1 MDATALLQDL
11 SDAVDV
17 ELADTFGIYDDGS
30 DWREVPVPL
39 AEFVMSK
46 EHLGLTPLY
55 ALQQLSMDRLLGDD
69 PQSIYTE
76 PGVEGAT
83 REFQIAV
90 LLWGKGSG
98 KDYLCSIV
106 VCYLV
111 YILLCLRDPQR
122 YFEFGRGEA
131 IDVVNVAYNA
141 DQAKKVFFEKLK
153 QRMFGWRWLR
163 EQFEVYESGRL
174 YGDPNPGKPQ
184 VQINDGWVQFP
195 RHIRCFSR
203 HSQNE
208 SYEGYNIIA
217 WVMDEASAFL
227 SKAER
232 ENADKIYQTLR
243 TSAASRFMRRW
254 VGFIISYPRHGDDF
268 TMTKHAEAERDPS
281 LGIMADGPR
290 KTWEVNTRLGR
301 GQFKEVRPGHEVPI
315 ELANDYL
322 LDYEAAIA
330 RYECDP
336 PSARD
341 AFFRFPDRL
350 DDALASGRAP
360 LVEWEPVV
368 TRRTVSGPDGRPITR
383 RYSGVKLTKLGKV
396 RRGTRIF
403 AHGDPGLK
411 HDSFSLCLGHGVP
424 ATIIVHMPVGEVL
437 TDPRDLAR
445 FLAEDPE
452 RTPETLIEW
461 EQEVVRTV
469 IDAVIVW
476 NPDFKNDQQV
486 DLLNVREVILELRKH
501 YKIGFAAKEPT
512 FTFDQWNS
520 AETIQ
525 HLQAKHVNVEDESW
539 SGPFQLAMFRN
550 ARSCFYNDLVT
561 LPDTPSVTST
571 DPLAPGALYEF
582 KRLELIEDR
591 KVDHPEGGSKD
602 IADSIARVIQHVTGA
617 AKSGFAFGTAYGHKS
632 LNEGTGAIIPSGRPP
647 IDPNATP
654 KQASEHAQEREKERR
669 LERPLGELDPAT
681 GSVNGR
687 RLAYTSVRSR

>member
-1 MDATALLQDL
+1 MDATALFQDL
-11 SDAVDV
+11 SDAVEV
-17 ELADTFGIYDDGS
+17 EIAETFGIYEDGS
-30 DWREVPVPL
+30 DWREVPVSL
-39 AEFVMSK
+39 AEFVTSK
-46 EHLGLTPLY
+46 EHLGLGPLY
-55 ALQQLSMDRLLGDD
+55 DLQQSRMDRLLGDD
-69 PQSIYTE
+69 PTRIYTE
-76 PGVEGAT
+76 PGTEDST

-111 YILLCLRDPQR
+111 YVLLCLRDPQR
-122 YFEFGRGEA
+122 YFEFGRGEPL
-131 IDVVNVAYNA
+131 DVVNVAYNA
-141 DQAKKVFFEKLK
+141 DQAKRVFFEKLK
-153 QRMFGWRWLR
+153 QRMLGWRWLR
-163 EQFEVYESGRL
+163 DNFNVYESGKL
-174 YGDPNPGKPQ
+174 IGEVLPGKP
-184 VQINDGWVQFP
+184 VVAINDGWVQFP

-268 TMTKHAEAERDPS
+268 TMTKHAEAERDPT

-301 GQFKEVRPGHEVPI
+301 GQFIEVRPGHEVPI
-315 ELANDYL
+315 ELANDYM
-322 LDYEAAIA
+322 LDFEAALA

-341 AFFRFPDRL
+341 AFIRFPERL
-350 DDALASGRAP
+350 DDAVASGRSP

-368 TRRTVSGPDGRPITR
+368 TRRTVSGPDGRPLTR

-396 RRGTRIF
+396 KRGTRIF

-424 ATIIVHMPVGEVL
+424 ATIMVHVPASEVL
-437 TDPRDLAR
+437 TGRTLA
-445 FLAEDPE
+445 LWLKEDPE
-452 RTPETLIEW
+452 RTPEDLIEW

-486 DLLNVREVILELRKH
+486 DLLNVREVILQLREA

-525 HLQAKHVNVEDESW
+525 QLQAKHVNVEDESW
-539 SGPFQLAMFRN
+539 SGPFQLAMYRN

-561 LPDTPSVTST
+561 LPDTASITSA

-602 IADSIARVIQHVTGA
+602 IADAVARVIQHVTGA
-617 AKSGFAFGTAYGHKS
+617 AKSGFAFGSTFGHASKI
-632 LNEGTGAIIPSGRPP
+632 EGKGAMIPQSRAPM
-647 IDPNATP
+647 DPNTTP
-654 KQASEHAQEREKERR
+654 KMATDGAKEAEAERR
-669 LERPLGELDPAT
+669 TERPLGDLEPSS

-687 RLAYTSVRSR
+687 RLGFASVRSR

>member
-1 MDATALLQDL
+1 VDATALLDDL
-11 SDAVDV
+11 SARVDV
-17 ELADTFGIYDDGS
+17 VLADQFGVYEDGS
-30 DWREVPVPL
+30 VWREVPVAL
-39 AEFVMSK
+39 ADFVVSPK
-46 EHLGLTPLY
+46 HLGLGPLFE
-55 ALQQLSMDRLLGDD
+55 LQQSSMDRLLGDD
-69 PQSIYTE
+69 PQMIYTE
-76 PGVEGAT
+76 PGVDGAT
-83 REFQIAV
+83 REWQIAV
-90 LLWGKGSG
+90 LLWGKGAG

-111 YILLCLRDPQR
+111 YVLLCLRDPQR
-122 YFEFGRGEA
+122 YFEFGRGEP

-163 EQFEVYESGRL
+163 ENYEVYESGRL
-174 YGDPNPGKPQ
+174 YGDPNPGRPT
-184 VQINDGWVQFP
+184 VHINDGWVQFP

-301 GQFKEVRPGHEVPI
+301 GEFVEVRPGHEVPI

-322 LDYEAAIA
+322 LDYEAAVA

-336 PSARD
+336 PAARD

-350 DDALASGRAP
+350 DDALAVGRSP
-360 LVEWEPVV
+360 LVEWEPIV

-383 RYSGVKLTKLGKV
+383 RFSGVKLTKLGKV
-396 RRGTRIF
+396 KRGTRIF

-411 HDSFSLCLGHGVP
+411 HDSFALSLGHGVP
-424 ATIIVHMPVGEVL
+424 ATIMVHKPANEVMVGK
-437 TDPRDLAR
+437 DLLR
-445 FLAEDPE
+445 WLAVDRT
-452 RTPETLIEW
+452 RTPDDLIEW
-461 EQEVVRTV
+461 EEDVVRTV

-476 NPDFKNDQQV
+476 RPDAKDDRQV
-486 DLLNVREVILELRKH
+486 DLLNVREVILELREH
-501 YKIGFAAKEPT
+501 YKLGFPAKEPT

-525 HLQAKHVNVEDESW
+525 ALQAKRLNVEDESW

-571 DPLAPGALYEF
+571 DPLAPGALYEL

-591 KVDHPEGGSKD
+591 KVDHPENGSKD
-602 IADSIARVIQHVTGA
+602 IADAIARVIQHVTSA
-617 AKSGFAFGTAYGHKS
+617 AKSGFAFGTAFGHRS
-632 LNEGTGAIIPSGRPP
+632 LNEASGPIIPQSRLPV
-647 IDPNATP
+647 DPNATP
-654 KQASEHAQEREKERR
+654 KAGTPTAQEIERERR
-669 LERPLGELDPAT
+669 VERPLGELEPAS

-687 RLAYTSVRSR
+687 RLAFASVRNR